1 MDFSVATL
9 LSYFADDKLVAGK
22 FLEKKLECD
31 SEEDC
36 AKLQIVLDAL
46 ERSGILVKE
55 RGKYRRVV
63 EEGTVEAKLR
73 CSSKGFCFAIQ
84 DSEDAEDIYIRESY
98 LSNAWNGDRVLV
110 KIIKEGTRRRSPEGA
125 VKLILERANPSLL
138 AKVVQKDEGFRA
150 VPLDDRLLFELEL
163 RDQEQALQAAIDHL
177 VHVSVVRY
185 PIAQYLPMGTVT
197 KVLGSDAEEAADTD
211 IVCCKHDL
219 LREFPAEVAAAVEAI
234 STEISEAAIAQRRDF
249 RGLLT
254 VTIEDDMHL
263 QEGND
268 AFVEN
273 AFTLGKTDNNQWQL
287 GIHIADLAEYIAEGS
302 PLDRWAKKHGTAVF
316 LGDTTIALF
325 PPALKEKLS
334 LTPGGDRLTLSILLT
349 IDDQGCVAEFE
360 IVPGVIRVDH
370 SLSYQQVQHCLSNP
384 DKVEAGLQDVSDLL
398 NDLIFNLSP
407 LVKAQRLQRGGFQIS
422 LPEVVSA
429 FKDEGRFGTMIVAP
443 SLPVRALLSEVTI
456 LAGRAIAEH
465 MIALE
470 LPAIYCYQSQPD
482 FESLE
487 NLIKLGSNLDL
498 EFKLES
504 EEELMPHDYQ
514 HFIQEFSKADSAK
527 ILNYLLQAT
536 LDAPR
541 YGTHPH
547 PHFGLA
553 YRDGYTRICS
563 PAQRYGDLVMQ
574 RILKF
579 VLSEGRD
586 RRSTRVKTGV
596 NLGSSTCHDQ
606 VNWKVLSTTQ
616 QSDLEENIASLIL
629 QLNDQEKIADDAEKD
644 LQGLK
649 KAEQMK
655 AHTGHTFKGLITGVQ
670 SYGFFVEIEELL
682 VEGLVH
688 VSSLKDDWYEYRARH
703 SCLVGR
709 KNRVSYRLGN
719 TVEVEVKSVD
729 YYRQQIDLAIAKN
742 TTETS
747 TELNDEDINTFSTEN
762 WEEE

>member
-9 LSYFADDKLVAGK
+9 LSFFTDDKLVAGK

-31 SEEDC
+31 SEEDIEQ
-36 AKLQIVLDAL
+36 LQIILDAL
-46 ERSGILVKE
+46 ERANILVKE

-63 EEGTVEAKLR
+63 EEDVVEAKLR

-84 DSEDAEDIYIRESY
+84 DSEDAEDIYIRETY

-125 VKLILERANPSLL
+125 VRLILERANPSLL
-138 AKVVQKDEGFRA
+138 AKVVQKEEGFRA

-163 RDQEQALQAAIDHL
+163 KDEERKLQAALDHL
-177 VHVSVVRY
+177 VHVSVLRY
-185 PIAQYLPMGTVT
+185 PIAQYLPVGAVT
-197 KVLGSDAEEAADTD
+197 KILGSDAEAAADTD

-219 LREFPAEVAAAVEAI
+219 LREFPAEVLKAAAAIDNGITKAQLKNRLDLRQQLTITVED
-234 STEISEAAIAQRRDF
+234 ERHLAADNQ
-249 RGLLT
+249 
-254 VTIEDDMHL
+254 
-263 QEGND
+263 
-268 AFVEN
+268 AFIEN
-273 AFTLGKTDNNQWQL
+273 AFTLDKTATGQWRL
-287 GIHIADLAEYIAEGS
+287 GIHLADLAEYIPEHS
-302 PLDRWAKKHGTAVF
+302 PLDRWAKRHGTAVF
-316 LGDTTIALF
+316 LGEMTIPLL
-325 PPALKEKLS
+325 PPAVREKLS
-334 LTPGGDRLTLSILLT
+334 LTPAGDRLTMTIFLT
-349 IDDQGCVAEFE
+349 FDEQGKVAEFE
-360 IVPGVIRVDH
+360 ITPSVIRVDH
-370 SLSYQQVQHCLSNP
+370 SLSYQKVQHLLSSNETA
-384 DKVEAGLQDVSDLL
+384 DTSLTEVTTLL
-398 NDLIFNLSP
+398 NDLIFHLSP

-422 LPEVVSA
+422 LPDVTSA
-429 FKDEGRFGTMIVAP
+429 FKDEGRFGTMIVSP
-443 SLPVRALLSEVTI
+443 TLPVRSLLAEVMI
-456 LAGRAIAEH
+456 LAGRAVAEH
-465 MIALE
+465 MQALE
-470 LPAIYCYQSQPD
+470 LPAIYCYQAQPD

-487 NLIKLGSNLDL
+487 NLIKLGGNLDL
-498 EFKLES
+498 ELKLES
-504 EEELMPHDYQ
+504 EEELLPYDYQ
-514 HFIQEFSKADSAK
+514 HFIQEFSKSDSAK
-527 ILNYLLQAT
+527 ILNYLLQET

-541 YGTHPH
+541 YGSHPH

-553 YRDGYTRICS
+553 YQDGYTRICS

-574 RILKF
+574 RILKA
-579 VLSEGRD
+579 LLAEGRD

-596 NLGSSTCHDQ
+596 NLGSSTCHAQ
-606 VNWKVLSTTQ
+606 VNWKVLPPNLQTE
-616 QSDLEENIASLIL
+616 LEETIASLIL
-629 QLNDQEKIADDAEKD
+629 QLNDQEKIADDAEQD

-670 SYGFFVEIEELL
+670 SYGFFVEIEDLL

-729 YYRQQIDLAIAKN
+729 YYRQQIDLAIAKPSYSETDQDLDN
-742 TTETS
+742 SDTT
-747 TELNDEDINTFSTEN
+747 

>member
-9 LSYFADDKLVAGK
+9 LSYFIDDKLVAGK
-22 FLEKKLECD
+22 FLEKKLECH
-31 SEEDC
+31 SEEDSET
-36 AKLQIVLDAL
+36 LQIILDAL
-46 ERSGILVKE
+46 ERARILAKE
-55 RGKYRRVV
+55 RGKYRRIP
-63 EEGTVEAKLR
+63 EDGIVEAKLR

-138 AKVVQKDEGFRA
+138 AKVVQKDDCFRA
-150 VPLDDRLLFELEL
+150 VPLDDRLLFELDLE
-163 RDQEQALQAAIDHL
+163 DKEQQLETAIDHL
-177 VHVSVVRY
+177 VHVSVLRY
-185 PIAQYLPMGTVT
+185 PIAQYLPVGEVT

-219 LREFPAEVAAAVEAI
+219 LREFPEDILQAVVDLP
-234 STEISEAAIAQRRDF
+234 TEISAETLATRRDL
-249 RGLLT
+249 RDLLT
-254 VTIEDDMHL
+254 VTIEDDRHL
-263 QEGND
+263 ESSNET
-268 AFVEN
+268 FVEN
-273 AFTLGKTDNNQWQL
+273 AFTLEKTDGDKWKL
-287 GIHIADLAEYIAEGS
+287 GIHLADLAEYIPEQS

-316 LGDTTIALF
+316 LGDTTIPLF
-325 PPALKEKLS
+325 PTALMEKVG
-334 LTPGGDRLTLSILLT
+334 LTPDGDRLTVSIFLT
-349 IDDQGCVAEFE
+349 FDDQGKVTEFD
-360 IVPGVIRVDH
+360 IVPSVIRVNH
-370 SLSYQQVQHCLSNP
+370 SLSYQKVQHLLSSDEP
-384 DKVEAGLQDVSDLL
+384 ADKSLRTTTELL
-398 NDLIFNLSP
+398 NNLIFNLSP

-422 LPEVVSA
+422 LPEVTSA
-429 FKDEGRFGTMIVAP
+429 FKDEGRFGTMIVSP
-443 SLPVRALLSEVTI
+443 SLPVRSLLSEVMI
-456 LAGRAIAEH
+456 LAGRAVAEH

-470 LPAIYCYQSQPD
+470 LPAIYCYQAQPD
-482 FESLE
+482 FDSLE
-487 NLIKLGSNLDL
+487 NLIKLGGNLEL
-498 EFKLES
+498 ELKLES
-504 EEELMPHDYQ
+504 EEELLPHDYQ
-514 HFIQEFSKADSAK
+514 HFIQEFSKSDSAK

-536 LDAPR
+536 LDSPR

-553 YRDGYTRICS
+553 YRDGYTRIAS
-563 PAQRYGDLVMQ
+563 PGQRYGDLVMQ

-579 VLSEGRD
+579 VLTEGRD
-586 RRSTRVKTGV
+586 RRSSRVKNGV
-596 NLGSSTCHDQ
+596 NLGSNTCHDK
-606 VNWKVLSTTQ
+606 VNWKVIPAAKQTE
-616 QSDLEENIASLIL
+616 LEETVASLIL
-629 QLNDQEKIADDAEKD
+629 QLNDQEKVADDAEKD

-670 SYGFFVEIEELL
+670 SYGFFVEIEDLL

-709 KNRVSYRLGN
+709 KNRISYRLGN

-729 YYRQQIDLAIAKN
+729 YYRQQIDLAIAKGSN
-742 TTETS
+742 DTES
-747 TELNDEDINTFSTEN
+747 ESPESDES